1 MSRLLSRRKMMLG
14 VGGAVAVSPLALAG
28 SAAADSTGP
37 LVVLTTPVRLY
48 DSRTDAV
55 PLGGAKLASGNSV
68 IVTAGGFGAERFPR
82 RRLPQRHR
90 HPDGRLRVLARDG
103 SDLSGER
110 PVPKT
115 SNINWFATNQT
126 LGESRTDDGRRR
138 ERDRGVLRRRRQDAR
153 RRRHHGVH
161 PVRRVTRRRVRSTA
175 GRARDAM

>member
-1 MSRLLSRRKMMLG
+1 MSRLLSRRKMIG
-14 VGGAVAVSPLALAG
+14 VGGVVAMSPLALAR

-68 IVTAGGFGAERFPR
+68 NVTAAGFGASGFLVAAFINLTVTQTEGF
-82 RRLPQRHR
+82 
-90 HPDGRLRVLARDG
+90 GFLRVNG

-115 SNINWFATNQT
+115 SNVNWSAPNQT
-126 LGESRTDDGRRR
+126 LANLALTTVGGENGI
-138 ERDRGVLRRRRQDAR
+138 EVFCG
-153 RRRHHGVH
+153 G
-161 PVRRVTRRRVRSTA
+161 A
-175 GRARDAM
+175 GKTHVVVDIMGYIPFVA